1 MHTLGSRKLRSPSQC
16 LKREGVLR
24 LRGMRTTYPLISSAP
39 ERQFQ
44 PQITHFVPPFY
55 AGIKRI
61 GTGRKSKL
69 L

>member
-1 MHTLGSRKLRSPSQC
+1 M
-16 LKREGVLR
+16 R
-24 LRGMRTTYPLISSAP
+24 LRGVRAVYPLIPSAP

-44 PQITHFVPPFY
+44 PQMTHFVPPFY
-55 AGIKRI
+55 ARIKSI